1 MQTFTQ
7 EQSKKIY
14 QDAKSKGL
22 DAKKVIYLMA
32 KDGAVFDGVDMKGIL
47 SYGKQNY
54 EPKEAPKQSVGY
66 SDTGADI
73 KQIGT
78 GIVETVKDRAGN
90 IKESIGAFKSGEQTL
105 GETIGQTVGQVAG
118 GISGVA
124 GEVVKG
130 GIKAALPQEA
140 ETAIKQGIQ
149 KGVQGAMELTSRYEE
164 LKANKP
170 VLAGAINLALGN
182 APEDAVSVIDMI
194 EGYQRIK
201 ETNPRLARNLDAALG
216 IAEFALDIATLGGG
230 KVATQAGKEVVEQGA
245 KAVGRGIAQAGAK
258 AVTMADD
265 VGAGIAKAVAPVSPV
280 AESIGSTIGGAVR
293 RGKEAVVESVQE
305 AQRVAKLPVAEKQ
318 AVRSGLDTGVIDF
331 VKTTSK
337 ENIPV
342 YQKIV
347 EAAKSGADDLR
358 GGTKAKEV
366 VGKMIVDNAV
376 TPVIKLRN
384 TVGKKLGDVVEILP
398 KVPENVSDLRDE
410 VAQVLESVGVRVGN
424 KGKLVSTRGG
434 VKGDLTAYQNMWDRI
449 KSGYASQRE
458 LHDIRSAVFKEF
470 DLAKA
475 RQAPFSAQADNVA
488 EQFRSILNKGIT
500 NKQYTTLSK
509 QYAELMRPLQDFVKY
524 IGYKGDIE
532 KLGTQNLR
540 VAEIAQRVLGNAS
553 ARPQEVI
560 DAITA
565 LADKAGKG
573 KLSKDISDAI
583 RFSDL
588 IEDFYGLQQTRSLAG
603 QVAKGTKAGVE
614 GATESVIQ
622 GAANGGV
629 TGMVGSMVK
638 GVLGKT
644 TAEQQKALDA
654 LLNSL
659 SKTKPKK

>member
-1 MQTFTQ
+1 
-7 EQSKKIY
+7 
-14 QDAKSKGL
+14 
-22 DAKKVIYLMA
+22 
-32 KDGAVFDGVDMKGIL
+32 
-47 SYGKQNY
+47 
-54 EPKEAPKQSVGY
+54 
-66 SDTGADI
+66 
-73 KQIGT
+73 
-78 GIVETVKDRAGN
+78 
-90 IKESIGAFKSGEQTL
+90 
-105 GETIGQTVGQVAG
+105 
-118 GISGVA
+118 
-124 GEVVKG
+124 
-130 GIKAALPQEA
+130 
-140 ETAIKQGIQ
+140 
-149 KGVQGAMELTSRYEE
+149 
-164 LKANKP
+164 
-170 VLAGAINLALGN
+170 
-182 APEDAVSVIDMI
+182 
-194 EGYQRIK
+194 
-201 ETNPRLARNLDAALG
+201 
-216 IAEFALDIATLGGG
+216 
-230 KVATQAGKEVVEQGA
+230 
-245 KAVGRGIAQAGAK
+245 
-258 AVTMADD
+258 MADE
-265 VGAGIAKAVAPVSPV
+265 VGTGIAKAVSPVSPV
-280 AESIGSTIGGAVR
+280 VESIGSTIGGAVR

-347 EAAKSGADDLR
+347 AAAKSGADNLR

-398 KVPENVSDLRDE
+398 KVPENVTQLRDE
-410 VAQVLESVGVRVGN
+410 FAQVLESVGVRVGK

-458 LHDIRSAVFKEF
+458 IHDIRSAVFKEF

-475 RQAPFSAQADNVA
+475 RQTPFSVQADNVA

-540 VAEIAQRVLGNAS
+540 VAEIAQRLLGNAS

-614 GATESVIQ
+614 GATESIIQ

-629 TGMVGSMVK
+629 TGMVGSVVK

>member
-1 MQTFTQ
+1 MDTTQAFQNAYNYAKTNPNTEYATGLRKRIEAGQYDKEITTLGIKLPGYTPKVVEPTFVENVQASVQDRSGNIEEITNLREQGQSVTGEVLEAVAPNVASKVSPLLERAQKLRQRIAPSQIATGGQGAGLINDIIGAGLSAITPDAVKKFGTEAIQKVVPDVLAQAGIQTIEDYNTWATNNPLT
-7 EQSKKIY
+7 
-14 QDAKSKGL
+14 AKN
-22 DAKKVIYLMA
+22 IE
-32 KDGAVFDGVDMKGIL
+32 GAVNIASL
-47 SYGKQNY
+47 L
-54 EPKEAPKQSVGY
+54 P
-66 SDTGADI
+66 TG
-73 KQIGT
+73 
-78 GIVETVKDRAGN
+78 
-90 IKESIGAFKSGEQTL
+90 GA
-105 GETIGQTVGQVAG
+105 
-118 GISGVA
+118 
-124 GEVVKG
+124 
-130 GIKAALPQEA
+130 
-140 ETAIKQGIQ
+140 
-149 KGVQGAMELTSRYEE
+149 
-164 LKANKP
+164 
-170 VLAGAINLALGN
+170 
-182 APEDAVSVIDMI
+182 
-194 EGYQRIK
+194 
-201 ETNPRLARNLDAALG
+201 
-216 IAEFALDIATLGGG
+216 G
-230 KVATQAGKEVVEQGA
+230 KVAVEGVEQGA
-245 KAVGRGIAQAGAK
+245 KAAGRGIAQAGAK
-258 AVTMADD
+258 AVSMADD
-265 VGAGIAKAVAPVSPV
+265 VGTGVAKAVAPVSPV
-280 AESIGSTIGGAVR
+280 VESIGSTIGGAVR

-331 VKTTSK
+331 VKTTSI

-347 EAAKSGADDLR
+347 EAAKSGADNLR

-366 VGKMIVDNAV
+366 VGKLIVDNAV

-398 KVPENVSDLRDE
+398 KVPENVTPLRDE
-410 VAQVLESVGVRVGN
+410 FAQVLESVGVRVGN

-458 LHDIRSAVFKEF
+458 IHDIRSAVFKEF

-475 RQAPFSAQADNVA
+475 RQTPFSEQADNVA

-500 NKQYTTLSK
+500 NKQYSTLSK

-553 ARPQEVI
+553 ARPQEVL
-560 DAITA
+560 DAIAA

-629 TGMVGSMVK
+629 TGMVGSVVK

-654 LLNSL
+654 LLSSL